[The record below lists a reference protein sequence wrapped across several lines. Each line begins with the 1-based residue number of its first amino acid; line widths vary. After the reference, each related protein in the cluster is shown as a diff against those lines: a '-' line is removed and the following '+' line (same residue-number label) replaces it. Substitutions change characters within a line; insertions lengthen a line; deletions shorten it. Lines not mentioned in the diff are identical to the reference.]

1 MKPPAPP
8 VAAPRTHAHREHGV
22 ERPDPF
28 AWLHDVSS
36 PEVLAHLAAERSYYD
51 AASAHLHSQVVGLAS
66 EMASRV
72 PNDERSPS
80 WDRSRYSY
88 YTEHPVGSEYAVIRR
103 RIRGNKSHSE
113 TKSVADQDFTD
124 VFRGP
129 SDGADSGGDEVVLDV
144 GELDSGSGHL
154 ELGLALVSPDEQVLA
169 HAVDTTGDEVYR
181 LRFRDLRTGADLA
194 DEVSRCYYGGA
205 WSADSRDFFYT
216 VHDDAYRP
224 HQVWRHRLGSD
235 VADDVLVLSEP
246 DEAHEL
252 HLRASRSGE
261 LVIITSESRTT
272 GETWVVPTADPTAA
286 PRSVGGRR
294 PGVVYRAEHVRG
306 PDGGHLLLVTNDGA
320 EEMRLVRAP
329 VPATAEGQDETSWV
343 EVRPEDPA
351 ERVERVDAFAGHVV
365 LSLRT
370 QAEHRLRLLP
380 HDDLAGAGLVVA
392 SGFAGGAV
400 HLGRC
405 TDYDAT
411 VVTVHDRAHV
421 EPTRWLEVD
430 LASGEQ
436 RELGRQQAP
445 GHDPA
450 RYVTERRWF
459 PSDDATPVPVTLV
472 RHRDTPLDGTAPA
485 LLYAYGAYEYVFEP
499 DFDPA
504 LPSLLDR
511 GVVFA
516 HVHVRGGG
524 EGGRRWWLD
533 GRLAAKQ
540 HSFTDHLAV
549 ADALDGL
556 VDGRRLATRGLSAGG
571 LLQGAVLSQRP
582 ERWRAV
588 VAEVPFVDV
597 VTTMLDASIPLT
609 VNEWEEWG
617 DPRRPDEHAWMLAYS
632 PYDNLPPAG
641 SRPDLL
647 VTGALHDPRVLVHE
661 PAKWVAALRHSDP
674 GWGPRCL
681 FRCEVGAGAHSG
693 PSGRLGHLH
702 YEAEVYAWVLDKIT
716 DQDTD
721 QDSGKDG
728 AR

>member
-1 MKPPAPP
+1 M
-8 VAAPRTHAHREHGV
+8 RD
-22 ERPDPF
+22 DPY
-28 AWLHDVSS
+28 AWLHDVTS
-36 PEVLAHLAAERSYYD
+36 PEVLSHLAAERAYYD

-66 EMASRV
+66 EMVSRV
-72 PNDERSPS
+72 PTDERSPS
-80 WDRSRYSY
+80 WERSRFSY
-88 YTEHPVGSEYAVIRR
+88 YTEHSAGSEYAVIRR
-103 RIRGNKSHSE
+103 RIRGDRSYSE

-124 VFRGP
+124 VFR
-129 SDGADSGGDEVVLDV
+129 SGAASGDEVVLDV
-144 GELDSGSGHL
+144 GSLDTGSGHL
-154 ELGLALVSPDEQVLA
+154 ELGLALVSPDERLLA

-181 LRFRDLRTGADLA
+181 LRFRDLGTGEDLP
-194 DEVSRCYYGGA
+194 DEVPRCYYGGA
-205 WSADSRDFFYT
+205 WSADSGEFFYT

-246 DEAHEL
+246 DEAFEL

-261 LVIITSESRTT
+261 LVVILSESRTT
-272 GETWVVPTADPTAA
+272 SETWVVETSDPAGA

-306 PDGGHLLLVTNDGA
+306 PGGGHLLLVTDDGA
-320 EEMRLVRAP
+320 EEFRLVRAP
-329 VPATAEGQDETSWV
+329 VPATAAGQDHTSWV
-343 EVRPEDPA
+343 EVRGEDPA
-351 ERVERVDAFAGHVV
+351 ERLERVDAFAGHVV

-370 QAEHRLRLLP
+370 RAEHRLRLLP
-380 HDDLAGAGLVVA
+380 HDDLAGPGAVVA

-400 HLGRC
+400 HLDRC

-411 VVTVHDRAHV
+411 SVTVHDRAHV
-421 EPTRWLEVD
+421 EPSRWLEVD
-430 LASGEQ
+430 LATGEQ
-436 RELGRQQAP
+436 RQIGRQQAP
-445 GHDPA
+445 GHDPG
-450 RYVTERRWF
+450 RYVTERRSL
-459 PSDDATPVPVTLV
+459 PSADGTPVPVTLV

-499 DFDPA
+499 EFDPA

-524 EGGRRWWLD
+524 EGGRRWWLE
-533 GRLAAKQ
+533 GRLGAKQ

-597 VTTMLDASIPLT
+597 VTTMLDASVPLT

-617 DPRRPDEHAWMLAYS
+617 DPRRREDHARMLAWS

-661 PAKWVAALRHSDP
+661 PAKWVAALRESDP
-674 GWGPRCL
+674 AWGPRCL

-693 PSGRLGHLH
+693 PSGRLAHLH
-702 YEAEVYAWVLDKIT
+702 YEAEVYAWVLDKLLHET
-716 DQDTD
+716 RAEPEGTQ
-721 QDSGKDG
+721 
-728 AR
+728 R

>member
-8 VAAPRTHAHREHGV
+8 VAARRPHTHREHGLV
-22 ERPDPF
+22 RHDPY
-28 AWLHDVSS
+28 AWLHDVTS
-36 PEVLAHLAAERSYYD
+36 PEVLAHLAAERAYYD

-66 EMASRV
+66 EMVSRV
-72 PNDERSPS
+72 PTDERSPS
-80 WDRSRYSY
+80 WERSRFSY
-88 YTEHPVGSEYAVIRR
+88 YTEHSAGSEYAVIRR
-103 RIRGNKSHSE
+103 RIRSDKSHGE

-124 VFRGP
+124 VFR
-129 SDGADSGGDEVVLDV
+129 SGASLDDEVVLDV
-144 GELDSGSGHL
+144 GSLDTGSGHL
-154 ELGLALVSPDEQVLA
+154 ELGLALVSPDERLLA

-181 LRFRDLRTGADLA
+181 LRFRDLGTGEDLP
-194 DEVSRCYYGGA
+194 DEVPRCYYGGA
-205 WSADSRDFFYT
+205 WSADSGEFFYT

-224 HQVWRHRLGSD
+224 HQVWRHRLGGD

-246 DEAHEL
+246 DEAFEL

-261 LVIITSESRTT
+261 LVVILSESRTT
-272 GETWVVPTADPTAA
+272 SETWVVETSDPAGA

-306 PDGGHLLLVTNDGA
+306 PGGGHLLLVTDDGA
-320 EEMRLVRAP
+320 EEFRLVRAP
-329 VPATAEGQDETSWV
+329 VPATATGQDHTSWV
-343 EVRPEDPA
+343 EVRGEDPA
-351 ERVERVDAFAGHVV
+351 ERLERVDAFAGHVV

-370 QAEHRLRLLP
+370 HAEHRLRLLP
-380 HDDLAGAGLVVA
+380 HDDLAGPGVVVA

-400 HLGRC
+400 HLDRC

-411 VVTVHDRAHV
+411 SVTVHDRAHV
-421 EPTRWLEVD
+421 EPSRWLDVD
-430 LASGEQ
+430 LASGERRQ
-436 RELGRQQAP
+436 LGRQQAP
-445 GHDPA
+445 GHDPG
-450 RYVTERRWF
+450 RYVTERRHL
-459 PSDDATPVPVTLV
+459 PSADGTPVPVTLV

-499 DFDPA
+499 EFDPA

-524 EGGRRWWLD
+524 EGGRRWWLE

-597 VTTMLDASIPLT
+597 VTTMLDASVPLT

-617 DPRRPDEHAWMLAYS
+617 DPRRREDHAWMLAWS

-661 PAKWVAALRHSDP
+661 PAKWVAALRESDP
-674 GWGPRCL
+674 AWGPRCL

-693 PSGRLGHLH
+693 PSGRLAHLH
-702 YEAEVYAWVLDKIT
+702 YEAEVYAWVLDKLLHET
-716 DQDTD
+716 RAEPEGTL
-721 QDSGKDG
+721 
-728 AR
+728 R